1 VKTFLTQS
9 QKHMTALEAQKEN
22 STAFSSDQERLEMLQ
37 HTVDNP
43 KLYSRPTIPAIWKA
57 TTVRNLPESI
67 MHFAM
72 NLQKT
77 ILQMIFEF
85 ANSKSMGTF
94 FVGRCAPVLAMV
106 QKLAVSSAP
115 VRTFKNNKFGG
126 FVAENYR
133 AVTMILPWFSN
144 ILLEKEFDGSSVSI
158 DYSLIEERPL
168 DKWTVPCI
176 KHWLRARGF
185 EVDRDWNKPELLEEL
200 RNHHGKSNLP
210 IVDEPTPPTCTALEI
225 RELVYSAHKLFGTL
239 FATDQSGEAGANRY
253 SAIARRFMSILD
265 KVEFRLDPNRKKPIW
280 ISKYNTIGAFR
291 VAELFVDHNLARNM
305 HEGGELGEGVVKE
318 LRAYCPQAVKDGW
331 SKNLIRR
338 YYRGRA
344 MTTIYRE
351 VDGREPLPSI
361 PKQVLSK
368 FRRYKSEHDVRS
380 NIMNGGVLS
389 ALAYWDNETNTTN
402 IGVVIDNQGWYFF
415 QIYLDYSTVQ
425 KDISGFTYFGVILRD
440 GNRRMYGANPLSLDL
455 GRHCIFRKHVLL
467 LPYLWHAEAANKFSY
482 AIVSED
488 WDYLDTEG
496 WVNA

>member
-1 VKTFLTQS
+1 
-9 QKHMTALEAQKEN
+9 
-22 STAFSSDQERLEMLQ
+22 
-37 HTVDNP
+37 
-43 KLYSRPTIPAIWKA
+43 
-57 TTVRNLPESI
+57 
-67 MHFAM
+67 
-72 NLQKT
+72 
-77 ILQMIFEF
+77 
-85 ANSKSMGTF
+85 
-94 FVGRCAPVLAMV
+94 
-106 QKLAVSSAP
+106 
-115 VRTFKNNKFGG
+115 
-126 FVAENYR
+126 
-133 AVTMILPWFSN
+133 
-144 ILLEKEFDGSSVSI
+144 
-158 DYSLIEERPL
+158 
-168 DKWTVPCI
+168 
-176 KHWLRARGF
+176 
-185 EVDRDWNKPELLEEL
+185 
-200 RNHHGKSNLP
+200 
-210 IVDEPTPPTCTALEI
+210 
-225 RELVYSAHKLFGTL
+225 
-239 FATDQSGEAGANRY
+239 
-253 SAIARRFMSILD
+253 
-265 KVEFRLDPNRKKPIW
+265 
-280 ISKYNTIGAFR
+280 
-291 VAELFVDHNLARNM
+291 
-305 HEGGELGEGVVKE
+305 
-318 LRAYCPQAVKDGW
+318 
-331 SKNLIRR
+331 
-338 YYRGRA
+338 